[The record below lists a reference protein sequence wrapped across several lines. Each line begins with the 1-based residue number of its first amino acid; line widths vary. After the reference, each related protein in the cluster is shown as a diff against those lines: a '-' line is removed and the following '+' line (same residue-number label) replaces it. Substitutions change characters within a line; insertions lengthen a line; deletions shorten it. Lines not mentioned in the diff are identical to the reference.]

1 MVSREASALN
11 LLSGIG
17 EANGWRLETANS
29 GWEAL
34 ERVQAGTAPDAIILD
49 VAQDEGDGLH
59 TLRWLRRVRP
69 DTHVLL
75 PSPSGNAEQ
84 PMGAMRLGADEDRV
98 RPVRERQVEAGIRL
112 SLRDQRHSHAG
123 E

>member
-34 ERVQAGTAPDAIILD
+34 ERVQAGTAPDVIILD

-69 DTHVLL
+69 DTRVLL
-75 PSPSGNAEQ
+75 LSTYGNAEDE
-84 PMGAMRLGADEDRV
+84 MEAMRLGAEGYLV
-98 RPVRERQVEAGIRL
+98 APVKEQQLETAIRQIGRAHV
-112 SLRDQRHSHAG
+112 
-123 E
+123 